1 MECDYWSIGV
11 VTYILLS
18 GTPPFYDEDNFQ
30 LFEQIKNCQ
39 YDFEDD
45 TWKYVSNEAKLFV
58 SQILVSNP
66 KQRLNLE
73 QMKDHPWMKLDLK
86 KENFFPDE
94 SALKNKLYKYV
105 SVRNEGR

>member
-1 MECDYWSIGV
+1 M
-11 VTYILLS
+11 TYILLS

-45 TWKYVSNEAKLFV
+45 TWKYVSEQAKQFV

-66 KQRLNLE
+66 KERMNLE
-73 QMKDHPWMKLDLK
+73 QMKEHPWMKLDLK
-86 KENFFPDE
+86 KENVIPDE
-94 SALKNKLYKYV
+94 SGLKNKLYKYV